1 MAGLA
6 YSRPNP
12 DKIAPGI
19 EALLRKELGSST
31 PLPYQI
37 LPGEG
42 EGATTKSVLA
52 DIGKAMIMTKQQSS
66 VLFYV
71 YFALDVPRPFELQ
84 VSVTR
89 YGMGAVVGRFA
100 YAVPLNKPVQG
111 KASLGVTK
119 LGSYNGFAGDA
130 ATIARLNSSRDLIL
144 QAHKLAVSKT
154 TIGNI
159 NLTIS
164 QRLEVI
170 PYKSGSLLIL
180 DRLGVPGFF
189 SGANVGAKDLFAF
202 VPQLEASL

>member
-12 DKIAPGI
+12 DKIAPSI

-31 PLPYQI
+31 PLPNQI

-42 EGATTKSVLA
+42 EGATAKSVFA
-52 DIGKAMIMTKQQSS
+52 DMGKALIMTKQQST

-71 YFALDVPRPFELQ
+71 HFALDLPRQFELQ

-89 YGMGAVVGRFA
+89 YGLGAIVGRFA

-119 LGSYNGFAGDA
+119 LGSYNGFTGDS

-154 TIGNI
+154 TIGNFKLSI
-159 NLTIS
+159 PHVWRLYPTI
-164 QRLEVI
+164 LA
-170 PYKSGSLLIL
+170 LC
-180 DRLGVPGFF
+180 
-189 SGANVGAKDLFAF
+189 
-202 VPQLEASL
+202 

>member
-42 EGATTKSVLA
+42 ESATTKSVLS

-71 YFALDVPRPFELQ
+71 HFALNVPRPFELQ

-89 YGMGAVVGRFA
+89 YGLGALVGRFA

-111 KASLGVTK
+111 AVSLEATK
-119 LGSYNGFAGDA
+119 LGSFNGFSGNAV
-130 ATIARLNSSRDLIL
+130 TKARLNSSRDLII

-154 TIGNI
+154 TIGKFKLSI
-159 NLTIS
+159 PHHV
-164 QRLEVI
+164 EVV
-170 PYKSGSLLIL
+170 PYKFGSLLIL
-180 DRLGVPGFF
+180 DRLCVPGFF

>member
-1 MAGLA
+1 MAALA

-31 PLPYQI
+31 PLPYEI

-89 YGMGAVVGRFA
+89 YGLGAVVGRFA

-159 NLTIS
+159 KLTIS

-170 PYKSGSLLIL
+170 PYKSSSLLIL

>member
-42 EGATTKSVLA
+42 EGATTKSVLT

-89 YGMGAVVGRFA
+89 YGLGAVVGRFA

-111 KASLGVTK
+111 KASLGVTR

-130 ATIARLNSSRDLIL
+130 ATIARLNSSRELIL

-202 VPQLEASL
+202 VPQLEACL

>member
-1 MAGLA
+1 MHHLA

-42 EGATTKSVLA
+42 EGATTKSVLT

-89 YGMGAVVGRFA
+89 YGLGAVVGRFA

-130 ATIARLNSSRDLIL
+130 ATIARLNSSRELIL

-202 VPQLEASL
+202 VPQLEACL

>member
-12 DKIAPGI
+12 DKIASGI
-19 EALLRKELGSST
+19 EELLRKELGSST
-31 PLPYQI
+31 PLPYEI

-42 EGATTKSVLA
+42 EDATAKSVLS
-52 DIGKAMIMTKQQSS
+52 DMGKALIMTKQQST

-71 YFALDVPRPFELQ
+71 HFALNFPRPFELQ

-89 YGMGAVVGRFA
+89 YGLGAIVGKFA

-119 LGSYNGFAGDA
+119 LGSYNGFSGDA
-130 ATIARLNSSRDLIL
+130 ATIARLNGSRDLVL

-154 TIGNI
+154 TIGNFKLNI
-159 NLTIS
+159 T
-164 QRLEVI
+164 QCLEVV
-170 PYKSGSLLIL
+170 PYKSGSVLIL
-180 DRLGVPGFF
+180 HRLGVPGFF
-189 SGANVGAKDLFAF
+189 GGANVGAKDLFAF
-202 VPQLEASL
+202 VPQLEACL

>member
-31 PLPYQI
+31 PLPFQI

-89 YGMGAVVGRFA
+89 YGLGAVVGRFA

-111 KASLGVTK
+111 KASLMVTK

-159 NLTIS
+159 KLTIS